1 MRRLV
6 RILGKVLAALAV
18 LVVLAIAIVYILTER
33 RMSRAYRVS
42 VPPFSVP
49 TDAAA
54 IKRGE
59 RLARVVLPCFDCHA
73 EDYGGK
79 VLVDN
84 VMMGRLGAAN
94 LTRGRGGIA
103 ATYTDEDW
111 ARAMLHGV
119 RKDGRSVVF
128 MPSHEFR
135 ISAPDLA
142 DMVAYFRSLPPVD
155 REPPALRVGPMP
167 RVLSYV
173 GFPLLP
179 AELIAHDTV
188 AFKQPLQASTPLA
201 QGQHLAEMSC
211 SGCHKEDFTG
221 GGGPPPGAS
230 NITPV
235 GIGTWT
241 DVDFMRALRE
251 HVRPNGTKL
260 DEAMPRAFGQM
271 TDDELKAIFTYLKRL
286 PAKGQKSKNQQKTT

>member
-6 RILGKVLAALAV
+6 RIVVRIAAALVVFA
-18 LVVLAIAIVYILTER
+18 VLAIAVVYLLTER
-33 RMSRAYRVS
+33 RMARTYRVS
-42 VPPFSVP
+42 VPAFTVP
-49 TDAAA
+49 ADAVAV
-54 IKRGE
+54 KRGE

-73 EDYGGK
+73 QDYGGK
-79 VLVDN
+79 VLVDD

-111 ARAMLHGV
+111 ARALLHGV
-119 RKDGRSVVF
+119 RKDGHSVIF
-128 MPSHEFR
+128 MPSHEFK

-155 REPPALRVGPMP
+155 RRPPPVRIGPMP
-167 RVLSYV
+167 RLLSYI

-179 AELIAHDTV
+179 AELIDHATV
-188 AFKQPLQASTPLA
+188 AFKPPLEDATPLA
-201 QGQHLAEMSC
+201 QGEHLAVMSC
-211 SGCHKEDFTG
+211 TGCHKEDFTG

-241 DVDFMRALRE
+241 DADFMRALRE

-271 TDDELKAIFTYLKRL
+271 TDDELKAIFIYLKTL
-286 PAKGQKSKNQQKTT
+286 PAKGERRKNQQKSS